1 MDLHL
6 KAHVDCTD
14 GRIGRLENII
24 VNPQAE
30 RVTSLVVK
38 EHDIANTLRL
48 VPEKFVKTADRD
60 TVALRIDKK
69 KFQKM
74 KNFIQEDYI
83 PSNIMLYMAEQEGWY
98 AGIPAAMFVER
109 EAIPAGGFTVH
120 RGAKVF
126 AKDERVGKVDE
137 FLVEGKSGRITHL
150 VLVEGHLWGKK
161 DIAVPVNQI
170 DRYEDGDVYLK
181 IDKAQVESL
190 PEFDVKK
197 HD

>member
-1 MDLHL
+1 
-6 KAHVDCTD
+6 
-14 GRIGRLENII
+14 
-24 VNPQAE
+24 
-30 RVTSLVVK
+30 
-38 EHDIANTLRL
+38 
-48 VPEKFVKTADRD
+48 
-60 TVALRIDKK
+60 
-69 KFQKM
+69 
-74 KNFIQEDYI
+74 
-83 PSNIMLYMAEQEGWY
+83 LYMAEQEGWY
-98 AGIPAAMFVER
+98 AGIPAAMFVEH
-109 EAIPAGGFTVH
+109 EAIPAGGFAVH

>member
-6 KAHVDCTD
+6 KAYVDCTD
-14 GRIGRLENII
+14 GRIGHLENII

-30 RVTSLVVK
+30 KVTYLVIK

-48 VPEKFVKTADRD
+48 VPEKFVKSADHE
-60 TVALRIDKK
+60 TVELRIDKK
-69 KFQKM
+69 KIQKM
-74 KNFIQEDYI
+74 KHFIQEDYV

-109 EAIPAGGFTVH
+109 EAIPTGGVAVH
-120 RGAKVF
+120 KGAKVF
-126 AKDERVGKVDE
+126 AKDEHVGKVDE
-137 FLVEGKSGRITHL
+137 FLVEGKTGRITHL

-161 DIAVPVNQI
+161 DIAVPVKQI
-170 DRYEDGDVYLK
+170 DRYENGDVYLK

-190 PEFDVKK
+190 PEFDVKE
-197 HD
+197 HE

>member
-1 MDLHL
+1 MDFHL

-30 RVTSLVVK
+30 RITYLVIK

-60 TVALRIDKK
+60 TVELRIDKK
-69 KFQKM
+69 RFQKM
-74 KNFIQEDYI
+74 KHFIQEDYI
-83 PSNIMLYMAEQEGWY
+83 PSNITLYMAEQEGWY

-109 EAIPAGGFTVH
+109 EAIPAGGFAVH
-120 RGAKVF
+120 KGAKVF

-137 FLVEGKSGRITHL
+137 FQVEGKSGRITHL

-161 DIAVPVNQI
+161 DIAVPVSRI
-170 DRYEDGDVYLK
+170 DRYEDGNVYLK
-181 IDKAQVESL
+181 IDKEQVERL

-197 HD
+197 NE

>member
-1 MDLHL
+1 MDFHL
-6 KAHVDCTD
+6 KAHVECTD
-14 GRIGRLENII
+14 GHIGHLENII

-30 RVTSLVVK
+30 RITYLVVK
-38 EHDIANTLRL
+38 ENDIEATLRL
-48 VPEKFVKTADRD
+48 VPARLAKTADHE
-60 TVALRIDKK
+60 TVTLSIDKK

-74 KNFIQEDYI
+74 KHYIHEDYV

-98 AGIPAAMFVER
+98 AGIPAAMFVEH
-109 EAIPAGGFTVH
+109 EDIPAGGIAVH
-120 RGAKVF
+120 KGAKVF

-181 IDKAQVESL
+181 IDKDQVESL
-190 PEFDVKK
+190 PEFDVEE